1 MFKKTNTIL
10 MVVLVFL
17 CISLFA
23 AYFIEYIM
31 GHKPCSL
38 CLYQRIP
45 YFFSIILILSIFF
58 TEKYKKN
65 IFIILSII
73 SIIGAILGF
82 YHFGIEKGIF
92 DESFCK
98 VISGQEEDNIKELIK
113 NLKNSPISCKNVP
126 FTIFGL
132 SLATIN
138 TLFSLALFAIFTKL
152 YFNYEKNG

>member
-10 MVVLVFL
+10 TVVLVFL
-17 CISLFA
+17 CISLSA

-45 YFFSIILILSIFF
+45 YFFSIILILAMFF

-65 IFIILSII
+65 ILIILAII
-73 SIIGAILGF
+73 SIIGAILGL

-98 VISGQEEDNIKELIK
+98 VINGQEGNNIKELLK
-113 NLKNSPISCKNVP
+113 NLKNSPISCKNVS
-126 FTIFGL
+126 FTVFGQ

-138 TLFSLALFAIFTKL
+138 TLFSLALFVIFTKL
-152 YFNYEKNG
+152 YFDYEKN